1 MFDIVNNKIQL
12 SIDDLAI
19 PPFKTF
25 YNNAKDKQEALKKIE
40 FVIWRYKW
48 NSPYEAYPEKERTW
62 RVAEAVL
69 GDKNYTPDDSVKE
82 LAKKFQ
88 ELQETPATRLLK
100 SSKSAAE
107 GIMNTMDMY
116 AEEDLDIDTAK
127 KLSAI
132 LKDVSGIIKS
142 LDTAQKQAKAEQV
155 ETGRVKGGGIIG
167 MYE

>member
-1 MFDIVNNKIQL
+1 MFDIINNKIQL
-12 SIDDLAI
+12 STDDLAI
-19 PPFKTF
+19 PPFKNF
-25 YNNAKDKQEALKKIE
+25 YNNAKDKQDALNKIE
-40 FVIWRYKW
+40 FIIWRYKW

-62 RVAEAVL
+62 RVAEAVF
-69 GDKNYTPDDSVKE
+69 GDKDYKPDDTVKE

-107 GIMNTMDMY
+107 GIMNTMDSY
-116 AEEDLDIDTAK
+116 AEEELDIDTAK

-142 LDTAQKQAKAEQV
+142 LDLASK
-155 ETGRVKGGGIIG
+155 
-167 MYE
+167 

>member
-1 MFDIVNNKIQL
+1 MFDIINNKIQL
-12 SIDDLAI
+12 STDDLAI
-19 PPFKTF
+19 PPFKNF
-25 YNNAKDKQEALKKIE
+25 YNNAKDKQDALNKIE
-40 FVIWRYKW
+40 FIIWRYKW

-62 RVAEAVL
+62 RVAEAVF
-69 GDKNYTPDDSVKE
+69 GDKNYKPDDTVKE

-107 GIMNTMDMY
+107 GIMNTMDSY
-116 AEEDLDIDTAK
+116 AEEELDIDTAK

-142 LDTAQKQAKAEQV
+142 LDLASKQAKAEQA
-155 ETGRVKGGGIIG
+155 EAGRVKGGGVIG

>member
-1 MFDIVNNKIQL
+1 MFDIIQNKIQL
-12 SIDDLAI
+12 STEDLAI
-19 PPFKTF
+19 PPFKDF
-25 YNNAKDKQEALKKIE
+25 YNNAKDKQDALRKIE

-48 NSPYEAYPEKERTW
+48 NSPYEAYPERERTW

-69 GDKNYTPDDSVKE
+69 KDKDYRPDDAVKE

-107 GIMNTMDMY
+107 GIMNTMDSY
-116 AEEDLDIDTAK
+116 AEEELDIDTAK

-132 LKDVSGIIKS
+132 LKDVSGIFKS
-142 LDTAQKQAKAEQV
+142 LYMAMKQAKAEQA
-155 ETGRVKGGGIIG
+155 EAGRVKGGGVIG